1 MSVAR
6 RGPLPL
12 WQLHLDEMELVDQQR
27 THEQLHER
35 TSLSAAATALAEPL
49 GRCRLSLGL

>member
-1 MSVAR
+1 M
-6 RGPLPL
+6 PL

>member
-1 MSVAR
+1 MSAAR

-35 TSLSAAATALAEPL
+35 TSLGHRDGT
-49 GRCRLSLGL
+49 R